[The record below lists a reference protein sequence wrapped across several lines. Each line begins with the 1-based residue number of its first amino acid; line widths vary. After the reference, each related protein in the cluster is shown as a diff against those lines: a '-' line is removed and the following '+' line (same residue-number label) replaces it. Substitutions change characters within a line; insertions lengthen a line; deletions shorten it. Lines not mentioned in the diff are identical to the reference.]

1 VANANVFTKPNIT
14 VNMKID
20 ENAGP
25 ISGPFRCLCTAAG
38 MRLQAFLDFYNLHPN
53 GKTAFPNIPII
64 SGDSQ
69 QDSHPYECC

>member
-1 VANANVFTKPNIT
+1 
-14 VNMKID
+14 MKTLGRFPGRSD
-20 ENAGP
+20 VYAL
-25 ISGPFRCLCTAAG
+25 R
-38 MRLQAFLDFYNLHPN
+38 QACVCKHFLDFYNLHPN